1 MSKVSLVRGNNRYL
15 NIYRSLELIQ
25 DDLSFFRLARKII
38 IKPNLTGRATA
49 LANTHPS
56 AVCAVIEYIND
67 NFSGIAGREFI
78 LLEGSGEAH
87 YGRSR
92 TLDVFKRFGFLA
104 LLSKYPNLIIK
115 TIEEEDEFI
124 RVPIETVN
132 GLAFV
137 RLGAAARHADCLVS
151 LAIPKTHDVVIFT
164 GGIKNLMGLLHQ
176 ADKSLMHG
184 IGNAKN
190 TGGLL
195 SLIKNTLPGGIL
207 ELGQK
212 SLPGWLKDLIV
223 GGNSTDYLR
232 SVALLNRN
240 LVSLVKSVRPTLTI
254 LDGFTAMEGDGPVY
268 GRPLNLK
275 LASASTDSL
284 KADCLGA
291 RLLGFDPLTIGYL
304 NYLSREN
311 FGDSSTEGLVGENW
325 KEVTVRGRPHR
336 KYEMQKN
343 WRN

>member
-1 MSKVSLVRGNNRYL
+1 MSKVSLVCGNNRFL

-25 DDLSFFRLARKII
+25 DDLPFFRSAKKII
-38 IKPNLTGRATA
+38 IKPNLTGRTIA

-67 NFSGIAGREFI
+67 NFPGVAGREFI

-104 LLSKYPNLIIK
+104 LLSKYSNLKIE
-115 TIEEEDEFI
+115 TIETEEEFI
-124 RVPIETVN
+124 PVPIETIN
-132 GLAFV
+132 GPASV
-137 RLGAAARHADCLVS
+137 RLSTAVRHADCLIS
-151 LAIPKTHDVVIFT
+151 LALPKTHDVVIFT

-184 IGNAKN
+184 TGNSKN

-195 SLIKNTLPGGIL
+195 SLVKNTFPSGIL
-207 ELGQK
+207 ELGQRI
-212 SLPGWLKDLIV
+212 LPVGLKGIIV

-240 LVSLVKSVRPTLTI
+240 LVSLAKSVRPNLTV

-268 GRPLNLK
+268 GRPLDMRVAL
-275 LASASTDSL
+275 SSTDSL
-284 KADCLGA
+284 KVDCLGA
-291 RLLGFDPLTIGYL
+291 RLLGFNLEEIGYL

-311 FGDSSTEGLVGENW
+311 FGDSSTDGLVGENW
-325 KEVTVRGRPHR
+325 EDVLVHCRPHR
-336 KYEMQKN
+336 KYEWQKN
-343 WRN
+343 W